1 MTKYEKFYTKEL
13 DTIIN
18 EILKIKQLL
27 PKKIQFIDT
36 SCGNNKLVKKLLDN
50 HIISDYISYDISP
63 QKDYYGIVII
73 DNWLKENGILE
84 KNIMVGF
91 NPPYGFGS
99 KKAKEFILK
108 GYNEKYNYCFWL
120 VPISLKSFLKK
131 LYIPLIEKEYISM
144 EFDDKNDD
152 TNDDTNMTIKQS
164 VLLFLGKRRELSID
178 VVGKILS
185 EKQIRIKSKYDYIL
199 KRTHNEGI
207 RADTTVLLKKTGNPV
222 FFPSFYRTDISKN
235 EWCQINKTGITF
247 MKATLEKK
255 DGKYVM
261 NGKHITKYLN
271 EDYKYAVDSNIYV
284 KLSGLEKF
292 VDIEKLM
299 ERLNAI
305 GNASEFFNLVNKY
318 KPAAITIGWLR
329 EFLNEY
335 IADNKIENNYS
346 E

>member
-13 DTIIN
+13 DMIIK
-18 EILKIKQLL
+18 EIVKIKQLL

-99 KKAKEFILK
+99 KTAKKFIYK
-108 GYNEKYNYCFWL
+108 GYEEKYNYCLWL
-120 VPISLKSFLKK
+120 VPISLKSFLNK
-131 LYIPLIEKEYISM
+131 LYIPLIEKQYISM
-144 EFDDKNDD
+144 EFYDKNDD
-152 TNDDTNMTIKQS
+152 NNDDTNMTIKQS
-164 VLLFLGKRRELSID
+164 VLLFLGKRKKLSMNMI
-178 VVGKILS
+178 GKILS
-185 EKQIRIKSKYDYIL
+185 EKKIRIKSKYDYIL
-199 KRTHNEGI
+199 KRTHNKGI

-235 EWCQINKTGITF
+235 IWIQVNKTGIVSHD
-247 MKATLEKK
+247 AYLEEKN
-255 DGKYVM
+255 GKYVM

-271 EDYKYAVDSNIYV
+271 ENYKYAVDSNIYV
-284 KLSGLEKF
+284 KLSGLEKWI
-292 VDIEKLM
+292 DIEKLM
-299 ERLNAI
+299 ERLKVL
-305 GNASEFFNLVNKY
+305 GNTTDFFNIVNKY